1 MLDKCER
8 GNPFEG
14 IQFQKTL
21 ILAFEA
27 NMLSFHI
34 IVPFFGF
41 QPTVLPN
48 IWYSGTRATSFFSKV
63 LHKRRKFLE
72 IWTFWGLFLPTS
84 WKALMLAAFVS
95 YDIAVLFRN
104 KRFILNLMPQRNAS
118 KFAIILEYENPHSF
132 FRFSFH
138 ATLFFSLMAGAFHL
152 LHKRKK

>member
-1 MLDKCER
+1 MR
-8 GNPFEG
+8 EG
-14 IQFQKTL
+14 QSLWRDTISKFQKTL

-118 KFAIILEYENPHSF
+118 KFAKKTFPYLYLFLLEQNLEN
-132 FRFSFH
+132 
-138 ATLFFSLMAGAFHL
+138 
-152 LHKRKK
+152 K